1 MLKIKADM
9 IKRLA
14 SIVLLFAPLLCLS
27 QETYTLSQCIEIA
40 QKNNIAAQQAALSQ
54 TQNET
59 NLKSAEYARLPN
71 LNLGAGNNYSFGRT
85 IDPFSN
91 TFINQNVNSVSL
103 NLSSSTVLYNGLRI
117 RNNIQSAQ
125 SSLEAGEKNLEAIEN
140 NVSLDVAAL
149 YLGAVLAKEQI
160 RLFQNNIKQTAEQL
174 DRINV
179 LLEAG
184 AATIDRK
191 LELEAQLST
200 DELNLVNAQNSA
212 QIGLLNLR
220 NYLNLPVGQTFDIAE
235 VGALEINSD
244 KTDTLNLEK
253 VIEDNYKALPQVKR
267 DELLLQASEHNLASA
282 RSNLYPSLNFSANL
296 NSLYSSQSSN
306 LINPRVETFQIGY
319 VGTDLTPVFSS
330 QQVFDRETPGFTEQI
345 NNNFGQTFGFSMS
358 VPIFNR
364 YAVTAGI
371 ENAKVNNQRQ
381 LLQLQNTKNELQNSI
396 YQAYLNWQAAE
407 KAYEAAAKALTAQQK
422 LLEQTQL
429 RYDAGAANYF
439 DWLTVRNNF
448 TSAEVNVLRAKYD
461 LIFKE
466 KTFGFYLG
474 DEITF

>member
-14 SIVLLFAPLLCLS
+14 SIILLFTPLFCFS
-27 QETYTLSQCIEIA
+27 QETYSLSQCIEIA
-40 QKNNIAAQQAALSQ
+40 QKNNIAAQQAALNQ
-54 TQNET
+54 TQNKT

-91 TFINQNVNSVSL
+91 SFINQNVNSVSL

-149 YLGAVLAKEQI
+149 YLGAVMAKEQI

-179 LLEAG
+179 LIEAG

-191 LELEAQLST
+191 LELEAQLSN
-200 DELNLVNAQNSA
+200 DELNLINAQNAA
-212 QIGLLNLR
+212 QISLLNLR
-220 NYLNLPVGQTFDIAE
+220 NYLNLPVSQNFDISE
-235 VGALEINSD
+235 LGAIEINSD
-244 KTDTLNLEK
+244 KTDTLNLEN
-253 VIEDNYKALPQVKR
+253 VIEDNYRIMPQVKR
-267 DELLLQASEHNLASA
+267 DELLLKASEHNLASA

-306 LINPRVETFQIGY
+306 LINPRIETFQIGY
-319 VGTDLTPVFSS
+319 VGSDLAPVYSS

-345 NNNFGQTFGFSMS
+345 NNNFGQTFGFSLS

-364 YAVTAGI
+364 YAVAAGI

-396 YQAYLNWQAAE
+396 YQAYLNWQASE
-407 KAYEAAAKALTAQQK
+407 KAYEAALKSLTAQQK

-448 TSAEVNVLRAKYD
+448 TSAEVNLLRAKYD